1 MEASYFYSIVLPLG
15 IFVFFLT
22 ALAYYYAR
30 KEELARK
37 KWKKLADEYATKQL
51 GWRDATKTEDYYEMK
66 LEKALVQISVATNG
80 SNLSGKEEN
89 VTEQQCSEEDASCN
103 AT

>member
-51 GWRDATKTEDYYEMK
+51 GWRDATNTEDYEMK
-66 LEKALVQISVATNG
+66 LEKALEQISVATNG
-80 SNLSGKEEN
+80 SNLSREEEN
-89 VTEQQCSEEDASCN
+89 VTEPRPSEEDASHN
-103 AT
+103 VT